1 MKMHAGF
8 LIPAILLASCATTTS
23 DWAVLDASQSNRVEL
38 VSQSGVRGN
47 DAKARQ
53 TALRTCESRGYA
65 RTIEL
70 DDRAIRNAQP
80 DCGFRCARC
89 VGHAAAMDATDRGE
103 VAAAAMAGKRGAG
116 CQQPLQRPFVQRVA

>member
-8 LIPAILLASCATTTS
+8 LKPTILLASCATTTS
-23 DWAVLDASQSNRVEL
+23 DWAVLDASQSDRVEL

-70 DDRAIRNAQP
+70 DDRAMTCSSAASAQ
-80 DCGFRCARC
+80 CATTRRVVTFEC
-89 VGHAAAMDATDRGE
+89 RPARDDHP
-103 VAAAAMAGKRGAG
+103 VAFNGTLKK
-116 CQQPLQRPFVQRVA
+116 